1 MECTKVWLEIITQ
14 EAWLNKLLH
23 FKVINILSKN
33 SKLRERDSVLQLLAV
48 KFITYPII
56 GFSTLFAC
64 KIVRERFSIEEFNC
78 FVLIWGSI
86 GLIGIIEYG
95 LGINLTNHLIIRGFD
110 ASFRKKLK
118 ITTIVLI
125 LPLLISLSIG
135 ITISSTGIIK
145 SYSLLISNVDIQ
157 IHELAIYV
165 SLSVICITFY
175 NLVTRISNGLSRFNQ
190 PNTTLALG
198 NILVIVALLM
208 VESYS
213 FSLLMYIAILAS
225 AYFFSAIFQIAS
237 RNFRVFLN
245 NHSIPDRNIK
255 FETGLMGKRYSMVV
269 IAISI
274 FASFINFYPRWKF
287 ASSGTSVEVSGY
299 LTAILVLGIFNSISS
314 ALGPFLWNIGIQ
326 RNASRDTGFPMKAY
340 KLAIYMNVFL
350 AIPFLITI
358 VVLMNYYNIQFLDSK
373 VILLGILAYC
383 SYFLQNL
390 HMIPSNYL
398 NGIGDLTL
406 QLGLLVLQAIALIL
420 CLEYLAVK
428 TANSIYLI
436 QLVVIFFLSFGPSI
450 FILSRKSNA

>member
-1 MECTKVWLEIITQ
+1 M
-14 EAWLNKLLH
+14 LH
-23 FKVINILSKN
+23 FKEINIFSKN
-33 SKLRERDSVLQLLAV
+33 SKLLERDSVLHLLAV

-56 GFSTLFAC
+56 GLSTLFAC
-64 KIVRERFSIEEFNC
+64 KIVRERFSLEEFNC
-78 FVLIWGSI
+78 FVLIWSSI

-95 LGINLTNHLIIRGFD
+95 LGINLTNHLVIRGFD

-125 LPLLISLSIG
+125 LPLLIVLLIG
-135 ITISSTGIIK
+135 ITISFTGIIK

-157 IHELAIYV
+157 IHELAIFV

-198 NILVIVALLM
+198 NILVVMALLI
-208 VESYS
+208 VENYS
-213 FSLLMYIAILAS
+213 LSLLMYIAILAS
-225 AYFFSAIFQIAS
+225 AYFFSAVFQIVS
-237 RNFRVFLN
+237 QNFRSFIN
-245 NHSIPDRNIK
+245 DHSIPDRDIK
-255 FETGLMGKRYSMVV
+255 FDTGLMGQRYSIVV

-274 FASFINFYPRWKF
+274 FVSFINFYPRWKF
-287 ASSGTSVEVSGY
+287 ASAGTSVEVSSY
-299 LTAILVLGIFNSISS
+299 LTVILVLGIFNSISS

-340 KLAIYMNVFL
+340 KLAIFMNVFL

-358 VVLMNYYNIQFLDSK
+358 VVLMNYYNILFFDSK

-383 SYFLQNL
+383 IYFLQNL
-390 HMIPSNYL
+390 HMIASNYL
-398 NGIGDLTL
+398 NAIRDLIL
-406 QLGLLVLQAIALIL
+406 QLGTLVLQAIALIL
-420 CLEYLAVK
+420 CLEYLEVE

-436 QLVVIFFLSFGPSI
+436 QLIIIVFLSFLPSI
-450 FILSRKSNA
+450 FILRRKSND